1 MDKQIYHSAYIRF
14 GIYLP
19 FLSNAPDIVNLRLYV
34 EDKLGWDGINM
45 TTLEFFK
52 LLSDETRLLSLLLI
66 IAERELCV
74 CELMQALDESQ
85 PKVSRH
91 LAQMRKAG
99 LLLDKRQGQW
109 VFYRVNPELP
119 DWINKTLSELSANNN
134 ALISS
139 NINRLHKMGER
150 PERVRACCN

>member
-1 MDKQIYHSAYIRF
+1 
-14 GIYLP
+14 
-19 FLSNAPDIVNLRLYV
+19 
-34 EDKLGWDGINM
+34 M

-119 DWINKTLSELSANNN
+119 DWINKTLPELSANNN

-139 NINRLHKMGER
+139 NITRLHQMGER

>member
-1 MDKQIYHSAYIRF
+1 
-14 GIYLP
+14 
-19 FLSNAPDIVNLRLYV
+19 
-34 EDKLGWDGINM
+34 M
-45 TTLEFFK
+45 TTLDFFK
-52 LLSDETRLLSLLLI
+52 LLSDETRLISLLLI
-66 IAERELCV
+66 IEEKELCV

-119 DWINKTLSELSANNN
+119 DWIHKTLAEVSANNK

-139 NINRLHKMGER
+139 NITSLHQMGER